1 MSDNYGTLGRI
12 VAPAS
17 EKEKKKEKKEQ
28 YLFVI
33 LTKPCKQ
40 GGTRSA

>member
-17 EKEKKKEKKEQ
+17 EKEKKKKKKSN
-28 YLFVI
+28 I
-33 LTKPCKQ
+33 C
-40 GGTRSA
+40 S